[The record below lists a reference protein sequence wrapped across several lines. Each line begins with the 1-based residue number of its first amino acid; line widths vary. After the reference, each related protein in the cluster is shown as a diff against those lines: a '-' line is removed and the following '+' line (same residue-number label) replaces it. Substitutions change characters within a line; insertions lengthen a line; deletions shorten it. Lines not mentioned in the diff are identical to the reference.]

1 VVYGL
6 AVLLPSLACAVRRLH
21 DTNKKG
27 LWILIALVPFIGG
40 IWLLVLLATDGTQG
54 DNQFGRNP
62 KALPA
67 QTG

>member
-1 VVYGL
+1 
-6 AVLLPSLACAVRRLH
+6 
-21 DTNKKG
+21 
-27 LWILIALVPFIGG
+27 LVPFIGG